1 MNMTS
6 IERLEILM
14 QRAADGEL
22 SVDQR
27 HELMAAVEQHPDGW
41 KQLACTILEEQLVG
55 QTIRQTPL
63 SAATLEE
70 TTVQP
75 LRRPT
80 GFWYHHPVLTTAV
93 TICLAFVLGLAIPS
107 ERDANYTQQSA
118 AMQRVAD
125 PVAAQ
130 PASQGVSRDAELNNR
145 LLQILQMLEESD
157 RRLPSER

>member
-6 IERLEILM
+6 TERLEILM

-22 SVDQR
+22 SVEQR
-27 HELMAAVEQHPDGW
+27 HELMEAAEEHPDGW

-55 QTIRQTPL
+55 RTIRLTPL
-63 SAATLEE
+63 TATTLEA

-93 TICLAFVLGLAIPS
+93 TICLAFVLGLAVPPKQ
-107 ERDANYTQQSA
+107 DANNTQHSA
-118 AMQRVAD
+118 AMQLMPD

-130 PASQGVSRDAELNNR
+130 PASQGVSRDAELHNR
-145 LLQILQMLEESD
+145 LSRILQMLEESD
-157 RRLPSER
+157 RRLPVER